1 MSSSP
6 PCSESLPRL
15 ALEERLEEQLNPVL
29 SSRRT
34 AASLAAA
41 LASLGGEQQS
51 FVLHWVAVVAKCN
64 AELAYQ
70 FAALAPQALALL
82 GPEGT
87 QEWLIGAMD
96 VYDKWGLYPASAT
109 LKALPS
115 FVERY
120 RNRERSVKL
129 EEVGSVLELFLCG
142 LSGRRLRVAAAE
154 IATTDTETIYL
165 PPVLARFPTRAQ
177 NFQLY
182 KAIAAHLWAQTR
194 FGTFNLPRQ
203 AYPAEEHALK
213 LLNVLEAIRLGACIA
228 RNLPGLGRLLEALRA
243 HQPLAPVPGLDR
255 LAAPQATVADS
266 LALLA
271 RVHHLEDPGWCYL
284 GQLQP
289 ERALAVREARLP
301 RERQALQ
308 RALARLACEQP
319 SAGSSTESLAPF
331 RWSVRIENQGMKF
344 NARVELDGR
353 PVNPPPE
360 VHSLIQSIVQD
371 LGELPPEYLVAAG
384 DAGTLG
390 GGLQR
395 VDPVEQMPQSTQA
408 DKADKVYLYDEWDFR
423 RRHYRREWC
432 TLRER
437 DVHPATPEFARATLN
452 KYRYQV
458 AQLRRLFEALRQE
471 PRRLRK
477 EPFGDDVDIDAL
489 VESLIDLRQGME
501 LPARL
506 FVEHRRTDRHLAA
519 LFVVDMSGSTKGW
532 INDAEREALV
542 MLCQALEALGDR
554 YAIYGFSGITRKR
567 CEFHRV
573 KRFDEPYGEA
583 VESRIGGIIPLDYT
597 RMGPALRHAA
607 RLLGAVEART
617 KLLITLSDGRP
628 DDYGD
633 EYRGEYG
640 IEDTRQAL
648 LEAKRLGIHP
658 YCITID
664 REARDY
670 LPRMYGEVS
679 YTVVDDPGKLPFKV
693 ADIYR
698 RLTF

>member
-6 PCSESLPRL
+6 PSSEPLPRA

-29 SSRRT
+29 TSRRT
-34 AASLAAA
+34 AAGLAAA
-41 LASLGGEQQS
+41 LASLGVEQQD
-51 FVLHWVAVVAKCN
+51 FVLHWVTVVAKCN

-87 QEWLIGAMD
+87 EEWLIGAMD
-96 VYDKWGLYPASAT
+96 VYDRQGLYPASAT

-115 FVERY
+115 FVERH
-120 RNRERSVKL
+120 RSRERCARL
-129 EEVGSVLELFLCG
+129 EEVAPVLELFLCG

-154 IATTDTETIYL
+154 VATTDTETVYL
-165 PPVLARFPTRAQ
+165 PPFLAHFPTRAQ

-182 KAIAAHLWAQTR
+182 KATAAHLWAQSR
-194 FGTFNLPRQ
+194 FGTFNLPRK
-203 AYPAEEHALK
+203 AYPAGEHALK

-228 RNLPGLGRLLEALRA
+228 RSFPGLGRLLKALRA
-243 HQPLAPVPGLDR
+243 RAPLAPLPGLER
-255 LAAPQATVADS
+255 LAAPGATVADS

-271 RVHHLEDPGWCYL
+271 SAIHHLDDPGWCYL
-284 GQLQP
+284 GRLQP
-289 ERALAVREARLP
+289 ERAFAVREARLA
-301 RERQALQ
+301 RERKALQ
-308 RALARLACEQP
+308 RALARLASEQSP
-319 SAGSSTESLAPF
+319 PRPTAARSAPP
-331 RWSVRIENQGMKF
+331 RWSVRIEDEGMKF
-344 NARVELDGR
+344 DARVELDGK
-353 PVNPPPE
+353 PVSAPPE
-360 VHSLIQSIVQD
+360 VHHLIQSIVQD
-371 LGELPPEYLVAAG
+371 LGELPPEYLVPAG
-384 DAGTLG
+384 DAGVPKG
-390 GGLQR
+390 AVRRFEAAG
-395 VDPVEQMPQSTQA
+395 
-408 DKADKVYLYDEWDFR
+408 KAPEAAQGEKVYLYDEWDFR

-432 TLRER
+432 TLREL
-437 DVHPATPEFARATLN
+437 DVHPATPEFAQATLE
-452 KYRYQV
+452 KYRHQV
-458 AQLRRLFEALRQE
+458 AQLRRAFEALRLEQ
-471 PRRLRK
+471 RRLRK
-477 EPFGDDVDIDAL
+477 EPFGDDVDFDAL
-489 VESLIDLRQGME
+489 VESFVDLRQGLE

-506 FVEHRRTDRHLAA
+506 FVEHRRADRHLAA

-542 MLCQALEALGDR
+542 MLCEALEALGDR

-567 CEFHRV
+567 CEFYRV

-583 VESRIGGIIPLDYT
+583 VKSRIGGIIPLDYT

-607 RLLGAVEART
+607 RLLEAVEART
-617 KLLITLSDGRP
+617 KLLITLSDGKP
-628 DDYGD
+628 DDYSD

-648 LEAKRLGIHP
+648 LEAKRLGIYP

-670 LPRMYGEVS
+670 LPHMYGEVN
-679 YTVVDDPGKLPFKV
+679 YTVVDDPGKLPLKV